1 MTNSIPDVA
10 VLSRSFSAHEALVE
24 ELRKRYARVKLNDT
38 GRTLAGEE
46 LVAFLEGVPRIIVAM
61 ETVDDALL
69 AQLPDLQVI
78 GKYGVGL
85 NNVDLEA
92 CQARGIKVGWTG
104 GVNRRSVAELAL
116 ALAICAY
123 RHIVASHVEIS
134 NGTFRQIKGR
144 QIQGRTL
151 GLLGCGHV
159 GKETARLFLA
169 MGCKVIA
176 HDIRDFPDFYS
187 ETGVEPVDLDR
198 LVADSDILSLHV
210 PYTRATANILSAE
223 RLRQMKP
230 HAVLINTARGGLV
243 DEQAL
248 KAMLKGGQL
257 AAAAFDVFSPEPP
270 EDMELLRLPNFIAT
284 GHIGGS
290 AEEAIFAMGMAA
302 IDGLENA
309 VPALSHVPEYLR

>member
-1 MTNSIPDVA
+1 MSLPDVA
-10 VLSRSFSAHEALVE
+10 VLSRSFSAHEALVA
-24 ELRKRYARVKLNDT
+24 ELKKRYVNVKLNDT

-46 LVAFLEGVPRIIVAM
+46 LLSFIQGIPRIIVAM

-69 AQLPDLQVI
+69 SQLPDLKII

-92 CQARGIKVGWTG
+92 CQAHGVRIGWTG

-116 ALAICAY
+116 GLSICAY

-134 NGTFRQIKGR
+134 AGTFRQIRGR
-144 QIQGRTL
+144 QIEGRTV

-169 MGCKVIA
+169 MGCRVIA
-176 HDIRDFPDFYS
+176 HDIRDFPDFYA
-187 ETGVEPVDLDR
+187 ETGVKPVSLET
-198 LVADSDILSLHV
+198 LVSESDILSLHV
-210 PYTRATANILSAE
+210 PFTKATDNILSKD
-223 RLRQMKP
+223 RLAQMKSD
-230 HAVLINTARGGLV
+230 AVLINTARGGLV

-248 KAMLKGGQL
+248 KAMLKEGRL

-290 AEEAIFAMGMAA
+290 AEEAVFAMGMAA
-302 IDGLENA
+302 IEGLENA
-309 VPALSHVPEYLR
+309 VPALDHVPEYLR